1 MKTIIQDSHLHEMT
15 LRGVILGA
23 LITVVFTASNVY
35 LGLKVGITFSSSIP
49 AAVIS
54 MALLRMFSH
63 SNILENNMVQTQAS
77 AAGTLSTIIFILPSL
92 VMLGYWQNFPM
103 AVTFTLCALGGFLGV
118 LFTIP
123 LRRAMVVTSDLPY
136 PEGRAAAEILRA
148 GSVDENDDKSTKKNN
163 GLKEII
169 IGCGFSGIFSL
180 CSGGFHI
187 FSSGIST
194 SLALGANAVSSLS
207 LSFSTALIAAGWLI
221 GIASGIAMIVGMFL
235 SWGIFVPYFSSIADA
250 IPEGMSAGDFASTIW
265 VQNVR
270 LIGVGVIGIAAIWT
284 LICLVKPVVRGMLE
298 TIAVSKK
305 NKTAQDKALHHTD
318 IDLSPKSFLAV
329 LLLSVIGL
337 FFVFYNFVSSSG
349 LDATTSFIFVFVGL
363 VVAVVIG
370 FLVASAC
377 GYMAGLLGS
386 STSPISGITI
396 LGVIISALTVLG
408 LSELFDVFEIP
419 NGTQFATAYAIFI
432 TSVITAIAC
441 ISNDNM
447 QDLKT
452 GYLIGA
458 TPWRQQLALLI
469 GCVTGAFAMAPVL
482 NLLYEAYGFT
492 GAMPRPDMDPAAV
505 LSAPQATL
513 MSTITQGIF
522 QSSLRWDLILLGVG
536 IGVAVIILNIILK
549 KTKPSLTLPPLAVGF
564 GIYLPQSLVITIFMG
579 AVLYYLVSRY
589 MKGYASKEHYAKADH
604 SSVLFASGMIVGES
618 IIGVLIA
625 LVVVITVST
634 GGSADPFALV
644 GADFAP
650 IANVLGIIAFVAIIA
665 VFIYRTLKASK

>member
-1 MKTIIQDSHLHEMT
+1 MKTIIQDTHLPEMT

-103 AVTFTLCALGGFLGV
+103 AETLALCALGGFLGV

-148 GSVDENDDKSTKKNN
+148 GSVDENDDKSNKKNT

-169 IGCGFSGIFSL
+169 LGCGLSGIFSL

-187 FSSGIST
+187 FTSGIST
-194 SLALGANAVSSLS
+194 SFALGASAVSSMS

-221 GIASGIAMIVGMFL
+221 GIASGIAILVGMLL
-235 SWGIFVPYFSSIADA
+235 SWGIFVPYFSSVVAS
-250 IPEGMSAGDFASTIW
+250 IPEGMSPGDFAVTVW
-265 VQNVR
+265 VENVR

-284 LICLVKPVVRGMLE
+284 LICLSKPVVRGMMD
-298 TIAVSKK
+298 TIAVGKK
-305 NKTAQDKALHHTD
+305 NRTAENKALHHTD
-318 IDLSPKSFLAV
+318 IDLSPKAFLAV
-329 LLLSVIGL
+329 LAISLAGL
-337 FFVFYNFVSSSG
+337 FIVFYNFVAGSE
-349 LDATTSFIFVFVGL
+349 LDATTGFIFVLVGV

-370 FLVASAC
+370 FLVAAAC
-377 GYMAGLLGS
+377 AYMAGLLGS

-396 LGVIISALTVLG
+396 LGVIVSALTVLG
-408 LSELFDVFEIP
+408 LSKLFDVFEIP

-432 TSVITAIAC
+432 TSVITAVAC

-469 GCVTGAFAMAPVL
+469 GCVTGAIAMAPVL

-492 GAMPRPDMDPAAV
+492 GAMPRPDMDPAQV

-513 MSTITQGIF
+513 MTTITQGIF
-522 QSSLRWDLILLGVG
+522 HSSLRWDLILFGVG
-536 IGVAVIILNIILK
+536 IGIVVIIINLYLK
-549 KTKPSLTLPPLAVGF
+549 KVKPRLTLPPLAVGF
-564 GIYLPQSLVITIFMG
+564 GIYLPQSLVLTLFGG
-579 AVLYYLVSRY
+579 AVLYYLVNRY
-589 MKGYASKEHYAKADH
+589 MKSYAKDEKLASADH
-604 SSVLFASGMIVGES
+604 ISVLFASGMIVGES

-625 LVVVITVST
+625 MVVVFAVST

-650 IANVLGIIAFVAIIA
+650 VANVLGIIAFAAIIV
-665 VFIYRTLKASK
+665 VFIYRTLKSSR

>member
-1 MKTIIQDSHLHEMT
+1 MKTIIQDTHLPEMT

-35 LGLKVGITFSSSIP
+35 LGLKVGLTFSSSIP

-54 MALLRMFSH
+54 MALLRMFSR

-77 AAGTLSTIIFILPSL
+77 AAGTLSSIIFILPSL

-103 AVTFTLCALGGFLGV
+103 VQTLALCALGGFLGV

-123 LRRAMVVTSDLPY
+123 LRRAMVVTSELPY

-148 GSVDENDDKSTKKNN
+148 GSVDENEDKGTKKNT

-169 IGCGFSGIFSL
+169 IGCGLSGIFSL

-194 SLALGANAVSSLS
+194 SLALGASAVSSLS

-221 GIASGIAMIVGMFL
+221 GIASGVAILAGMIL
-235 SWGIFVPYFSSIADA
+235 SWGFFVPYFASLVET

-284 LICLVKPVVRGMLE
+284 LISLSKPVIRGMLD
-298 TIAVSKK
+298 TIELGKK
-305 NKTAQDKALHHTD
+305 NKTAENKALHHTE
-318 IDLSPKSFLAV
+318 IDLSPKAFLAV
-329 LLLSVIGL
+329 LAVSLVGL
-337 FFVFYNFVSSSG
+337 FIVFYNFVATSG
-349 LDATTSFIFVFVGL
+349 LDATTGFIFVLVGV

-370 FLVASAC
+370 FLVAAAC
-377 GYMAGLLGS
+377 AYMAGLLGS

-408 LSELFDVFEIP
+408 LSKLFDVFEIP

-441 ISNDNM
+441 VSNDNM

-469 GCVTGAFAMAPVL
+469 GCVTGAIAIAPVL

-492 GAMPRPDMDPAAV
+492 GAMPRADMDPAQV

-522 QSSLRWDLILLGVG
+522 HSSLRWDLILLGVG
-536 IGVAVIILNIILK
+536 IGVLVIILNLILK

-564 GIYLPQSLVITIFMG
+564 GIYLPQSLVLTLFTG
-579 AVLYYLVSRY
+579 AVLYYIVNRY
-589 MKGYASKEHYAKADH
+589 MKAYASRDNLARADH
-604 SSVLFASGMIVGES
+604 TSVLLASGMIVGES

-625 LVVVITVST
+625 MVVVFAVST

-650 IANVLGIIAFVAIIA
+650 VADILGIIAFIAIIV
-665 VFIYRTLKASK
+665 VFIHRTLKASK